1 MFKSWEKRNEALL
14 TKIKKQSFRAYQLA
28 VSNYGRKYGW
38 NIEFEGKVIGEL
50 IKPKFEDM
58 FWESYE
64 VISIAEAYNSILF
77 NHDRWLAS
85 EFKFK
90 NKEIEAYAEH
100 AFSGGSQSDLKE
112 KGKIIMRALYLNGN
126 TALENKLL
134 NKYARFYNSKRRK

>member
-14 TKIKKQSFRAYQLA
+14 LKIKEKSFRAYQLA

-50 IKPKFEDM
+50 INPKFEDM

-77 NHDRWLAS
+77 NHDNWLAS
-85 EFKFK
+85 AFKFK
-90 NKEIEAYAEH
+90 NKKIEEYAEQ
-100 AFSGGSQSDLKE
+100 AFSGGSKRDLKE
-112 KGKIIMRALYLNGN
+112 KGKIIMRALYLSGN
-126 TALENKLL
+126 TVLENKLL
-134 NKYARFYNSKRRK
+134 RKYDGFYRSRKTK